1 MERSAVKR
9 RPDRTGT
16 CLALFFFCLYAAT
29 CLRGVAWQDSGIYQ
43 MRIAYRNLAGF
54 FGAATDHPL
63 YILLA
68 HAFAT
73 LSQGVFDIEVPAAA
87 NLFSSL
93 CMAFAVKVLFLVAI
107 EATGSRRGAILAA
120 LTFGFAHMPWWLATI
135 AESYPLS
142 VLFIGLE
149 ALWVVRI
156 LKSGATFKKVS
167 AAAFMAGFGFLTH
180 NLSLLSLPVTFVA
193 VTAAGNRRSR
203 EKASVGLLRFLG
215 TLWPP
220 LLFFLVWFFS
230 SDISNRIN
238 DIDAATPA
246 HALSA
251 ILFGDYAREVLGL
264 STISPKVTAANFAIM
279 AFSFLLPCWPIAA
292 WTLVRRICNAG
303 GPFAAIRRIPLPMWP
318 IIAFLTIH
326 ALFLVRYRIADQ
338 ALFMLPTLF
347 FASVIL
353 AFLLKDARTPVHLA
367 TTTAIC
373 AVAIPFAAYA
383 ILQLSP
389 LGDRVVASRARTLP
403 FRDEIRYWTLPWKHD
418 ERSAEDFATAAIAA
432 MDNAGDSSLFAD
444 STSAPPIMLRFSA
457 SSGKWRLFT
466 PWNDNSR
473 FTAECID
480 GKPSYAVSPIKGY
493 CPPAALATGKILP
506 LPLGHTK

>member
-1 MERSAVKR
+1 MKR

-73 LSQGVFDIEVPAAA
+73 FSQGAFDIEVPAAA

-107 EATGSRRGAILAA
+107 EATGSMRGAILAA

-149 ALWVVRI
+149 ALWAIRV
-156 LKSGATFKKVS
+156 LKSGATVKNVS
-167 AAAFMAGFGFLTH
+167 AAAFMAGFGFWTH
-180 NLSLLSLPVTFVA
+180 NLSLLSLPVTFAAVA
-193 VTAAGNRRSR
+193 AAGYRRSR
-203 EKASVGLLRFLG
+203 EENTVGRPLFLDA
-215 TLWPP
+215 LWPP
-220 LLFFLVWFFS
+220 LLFSAVWFLS
-230 SDISNRIN
+230 SDLSDRIR
-238 DIDAATPA
+238 DIGAATPA

-251 ILFGDYAREVLGL
+251 ILFGDYAREVIGF
-264 STISPKVTAANFAIM
+264 SAISPKVTAANFAIM
-279 AFSFLLPCWPIAA
+279 AFSFLLPCWPIAGR
-292 WTLVRRICNAG
+292 TLARRIDAAG
-303 GPFAAIRRIPLPMWP
+303 GLRAAIRRIPLPMRP
-318 IIAFLTIH
+318 VVAFLAIH

-347 FASVIL
+347 FASVVL
-353 AFLLKDARTPVHLA
+353 AFFLKDARATGLLA
-367 TTTAIC
+367 AATAIC
-373 AVAIPFAAYA
+373 AVAIPFAANA
-383 ILQLSP
+383 VLQLSP

-403 FRDEIRYWTLPWKHD
+403 FRDEIRYWTLPWKYD

-444 STSAPPIMLRFSA
+444 STSAPPIMLRFSDA
-457 SSGKWRLFT
+457 SGKWRLFT
-466 PWNDNSR
+466 PWSDTSR
-473 FTAECID
+473 FSAECLA

-493 CPPAALATGKILP
+493 CPPAALATGKIMP